1 MRLKA
6 TLVLLIVLGAA
17 GCAAEPST
25 FKAEQT
31 AKCLRDNEI
40 TVLTER
46 SELGVVERSAEHGGL
61 VAYTKL
67 NAVRIAFGA
76 NEEDTLGIEE
86 GYKRFAPK
94 KVKPHIADVMRT
106 DKNAVLLWTVTPSD
120 EESDAV
126 TGCLKG

>member
-1 MRLKA
+1 MRLK
-6 TLVLLIVLGAA
+6 TLLVLLLALAAA

-31 AKCLRDNEI
+31 AKCLRDNDV
-40 TVLTER
+40 TVLTDR

-61 VAYTKL
+61 IAYTKG

-76 NEEDTLGIEE
+76 NEDDARGIEE
-86 GYKRFAPK
+86 GYRRFAPK
-94 KVKPHIADVMRT
+94 KVKTHIDDVRRT
-106 DKNAVLLWTVTPSD
+106 VKNAVLLWTVTPSD
-120 EESDAV
+120 EDADKV

>member
-1 MRLKA
+1 MGLKA
-6 TLVLLIVLGAA
+6 VLVVLIALAAA

-31 AKCLRDNEI
+31 AKCLRDNDI
-40 TVLTER
+40 TVLTDR

-61 VAYTKL
+61 VAYTKG

-86 GYKRFAPK
+86 GYKRFVPK
-94 KVKPHIADVMRT
+94 KVRPHIADVMRT
-106 DKNAVLLWTVTPSD
+106 NKNAVLLWTVTPSD
-120 EESDAV
+120 EDADALA
-126 TGCLKG
+126 GCLKG